1 MVTSKDPL
9 VTTVPSSITLQV
21 TVVVPSGNRAV
32 TVMVPC
38 PDVPPGPS
46 HVRPTGLPTLFA
58 ALAEYVTLA
67 PVASVASATIVPGKV
82 RTGSAAA
89 AEPTPTTK
97 APETSAI
104 PIDRRARSFSNPNG
118 GQPRPRNMLGPQR
131 RRNLEGSRLAPPLE
145 HSRGEVVG
153 PLFLLQNGEVQSD
166 EGHPHAVWG

>member
-1 MVTSKDPL
+1 GVNGPSIRSRADGGKLPFAPSALVAFAVIGAGTLTVGWVVSWMVTSKDPL

-67 PVASVASATIVPGKV
+67 PVASVASAPIVPGMV
-82 RTGSAAA
+82 R
-89 AEPTPTTK
+89 
-97 APETSAI
+97 
-104 PIDRRARSFSNPNG
+104 
-118 GQPRPRNMLGPQR
+118 
-131 RRNLEGSRLAPPLE
+131 
-145 HSRGEVVG
+145 
-153 PLFLLQNGEVQSD
+153 
-166 EGHPHAVWG
+166 